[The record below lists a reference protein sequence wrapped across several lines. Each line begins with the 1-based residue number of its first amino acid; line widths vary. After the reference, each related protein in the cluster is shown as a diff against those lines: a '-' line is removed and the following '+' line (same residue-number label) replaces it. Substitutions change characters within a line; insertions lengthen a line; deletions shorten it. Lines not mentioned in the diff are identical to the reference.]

1 MKEYYTNKVAV
12 ITGGA
17 SGIGL
22 ALVEML
28 LSLDGKAIIIVDINS
43 DKLKQETKRLENLY
57 PGKVLGLKVDVTK
70 EEEVVEM
77 IRRAAEFGHGRID
90 FLFNNAGLGLA
101 KAFKETSEADWKFA
115 FEVNFYSAVHATRAV
130 LPIMRAQGGG
140 HIANTASGIG
150 FVHFPYQSMYSATKA
165 ALIALTGSLR
175 YEFWDE
181 NIRFSAIIP
190 GTVATPIWGD
200 HAPDSAITP
209 QESAQGIL
217 EGVAQ
222 NKKVVFVTDQDR
234 DGALGA
240 IYSDT
245 AQEMDEY
252 LVDIARK
259 RKNGAIGA
267 I

>member
-130 LPIMRAQGGG
+130 LPIMRAQGGTYCQ
-140 HIANTASGIG
+140 HRIRHWFCA
-150 FVHFPYQSMYSATKA
+150 FPLPKH
-165 ALIALTGSLR
+165 
-175 YEFWDE
+175 
-181 NIRFSAIIP
+181 
-190 GTVATPIWGD
+190 V
-200 HAPDSAITP
+200 
-209 QESAQGIL
+209 
-217 EGVAQ
+217 
-222 NKKVVFVTDQDR
+222 
-234 DGALGA
+234 
-240 IYSDT
+240 
-245 AQEMDEY
+245 
-252 LVDIARK
+252 
-259 RKNGAIGA
+259 
-267 I
+267 